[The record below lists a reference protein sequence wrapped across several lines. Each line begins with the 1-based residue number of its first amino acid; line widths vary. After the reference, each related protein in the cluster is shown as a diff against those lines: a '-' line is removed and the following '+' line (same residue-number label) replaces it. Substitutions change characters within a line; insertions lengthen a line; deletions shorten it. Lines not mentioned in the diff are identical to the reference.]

1 MVFCDA
7 NVLYGTLL
15 RDLLMWLGVRRSLR
29 LRWTSQVQE
38 EWTRNLLEHRPEL
51 TPDRL
56 TRTCEQMNRAIP
68 DALVESAPGEEGFDL
83 PDPDDRHVLAAALDC
98 GAEALLTFN
107 LKDFPTA
114 AVPAGLQVAHPDLY
128 LRDYPQA
135 VITALQKLRANLK
148 RALPS
153 PRKKSWLVCRELGCL
168 SLPKRSGKATWSS
181 EKRSSK

>member
-29 LRWTSQVQE
+29 LRWTAQVQE
-38 EWTRNLLEHRPEL
+38 EWTSNLLEHRPEL

-68 DALVESAPGEEGFDL
+68 DALVEAAPGEEGFDL
-83 PDPDDRHVLAAALDC
+83 PDPDDRHVLAAALAC
-98 GAEALLTFN
+98 GAEVLLTFN
-107 LKDFPTA
+107 LKDFPAA

-128 LRDYPQA
+128 LRDYFTAYPRA

-148 RALPS
+148 RPPLSQEEVLAGLQRAGLPQFAKAVEES
-153 PRKKSWLVCRELGCL
+153 PLEF
-168 SLPKRSGKATWSS
+168 
-181 EKRSSK
+181 

>member
-29 LRWTSQVQE
+29 LRWTAQVQE

-68 DALVESAPGEEGFDL
+68 DAFVEAAPDEQSFDL
-83 PDPDDRHVLAAALDC
+83 PDPDDRHVLAAALAC
-98 GAEALLTFN
+98 GAEVLLTFN
-107 LKDFPTA
+107 LKNFPA
-114 AVPAGLQVAHPDLY
+114 AVVPAGLQVAHPDLY
-128 LRDYPQA
+128 LRGLAVAMEQRTGITLFFSVQHEVLLQA
-135 VITALQKLRANLK
+135 GL
-148 RALPS
+148 
-153 PRKKSWLVCRELGCL
+153 L
-168 SLPKRSGKATWSS
+168 SACHVSVSV
-181 EKRSSK
+181 